1 MHRPSW
7 DYRNRPQID
16 YRVGP
21 SHWGMSLFTWDEVFY
36 YSQYHGWT
44 RNRVAGGE
52 RKELNERV
60 TANLYYQR
68 EDNRPA
74 SLRTSI

>member
-1 MHRPSW
+1 
-7 DYRNRPQID
+7 
-16 YRVGP
+16 
-21 SHWGMSLFTWDEVFY
+21 MSLFTWDEVFY